1 MVVVIL
7 RTLILFVLV
16 VVVMR
21 LMGKRQ
27 IGQLQP
33 YELAVLIMVSAL
45 AAIPMEDIGIPL
57 INSIIPI
64 ALLLSFQ
71 VLVSFSAQKSERVR
85 AMLCGRPSVVIM
97 NGKIM
102 EAELKNLRVNINDLL
117 EQLRIAGYSNIA
129 EVEFAIMETN
139 GELSVVSKSQYRPVK
154 PKDIGISTS
163 YEGLP
168 YPLVIDGNVN
178 YENLSKVKLDE
189 LWLKEELAK
198 FGMTSFQ
205 EVLFASLD
213 TEGNLYYQRKDAF
226 A

>member
-1 MVVVIL
+1 MVVVIF
-7 RTLILFVLV
+7 RTLMLFVLV
-16 VVVMR
+16 VTVMR

-64 ALLLSFQ
+64 VLLLSFQ

-85 AMLCGRPSVVIM
+85 AVLCGRPSVVIM

-117 EQLRIAGYSNIA
+117 EQLRIAGYPNIS

-139 GELSVVSKSQYRPVK
+139 GELSVVSKSQYRPLK
-154 PKDIGISTS
+154 PKDIGLSTS

-168 YPLVIDGNVN
+168 YPLLIDGNVN
-178 YENLSKVKLDE
+178 YENLAKVKLDE

-198 FGMTSFQ
+198 FGIRNFKQ
-205 EVLFASLD
+205 VLFASLD
-213 TEGNLYYQRKDAF
+213 TEGNLYYQRKDELS
-226 A
+226 

>member
-16 VVVMR
+16 VAVMR

-33 YELAVLIMVSAL
+33 YEVAVLIMVSAL

-85 AMLCGRPSVVIM
+85 AVLCGRPSVVIM
-97 NGKIM
+97 NGKLM
-102 EAELKNLRVNINDLL
+102 EPELKNLRVNINDLL
-117 EQLRIAGYSNIA
+117 EQLRIAGYPNLS
-129 EVEFAIMETN
+129 EVEFAVMETN
-139 GELSVVSKSQYRPVK
+139 GGLSVVSKSQCRPVK
-154 PKDIGISTS
+154 PKDLGVPTP

-189 LWLKEELAK
+189 IWLKGELAK
-198 FGMTSFQ
+198 FGITSFQ
-205 EVLFASLD
+205 QVLFASLD
-213 TEGNLYYQRKDAF
+213 TEGNLYYQRKDKF